1 MSNGNV
7 SVTVNALLDT
17 ESDSTLATK
26 TIADKLKLDGK
37 LQTPTTN
44 YVPHHGVVNSNK
56 PEKVRVLFDAA
67 AKFQDTS

>member
-1 MSNGNV
+1 MSNDDV

-26 TIADKLKLDGK
+26 TIADKLKLEGK

>member
-1 MSNGNV
+1 M
-7 SVTVNALLDT
+7 TVNALLDT

-26 TIADKLKLDGK
+26 TIADKLKLEGK